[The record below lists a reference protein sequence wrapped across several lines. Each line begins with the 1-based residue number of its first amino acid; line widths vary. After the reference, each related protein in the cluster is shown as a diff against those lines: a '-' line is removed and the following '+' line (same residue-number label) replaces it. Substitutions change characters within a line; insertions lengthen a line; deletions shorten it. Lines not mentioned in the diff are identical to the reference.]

1 LCKSEVRK
9 MNFYQKQADM
19 TFKIVGYSW
28 GTILF
33 FDIMKVLPNFLS
45 DRIMNALLAKL
56 PI

>member
-1 LCKSEVRK
+1 

-19 TFKIVGYSW
+19 CFKIVGNAW
-28 GTILF
+28 GTMLF

-45 DRIMNALLAKL
+45 DRIMNALLEKL

>member
-1 LCKSEVRK
+1 

>member
-1 LCKSEVRK
+1 

-45 DRIMNALLAKL
+45 DRIMNAIIDRL

>member
-1 LCKSEVRK
+1 

-19 TFKIVGYSW
+19 CFKIVGYAW

-45 DRIMNALLAKL
+45 DRIMNALLEKL

>member
-1 LCKSEVRK
+1 

-19 TFKIVGYSW
+19 AFKIVAYAW

-33 FDIMKVLPNFLS
+33 FDIMKLLPNFLS
-45 DRIMNALLAKL
+45 DRIMNALIAKL

>member
-1 LCKSEVRK
+1 LCQSKVWQ

-19 TFKIVGYSW
+19 SFKIVGYTW
-28 GTILF
+28 GAILF